1 MSPLWLPW
9 GCGSPGTP
17 CDCDD
22 PYRTS
27 RPYATNPGCSLDRH
41 ILSSPGYVRCWT
53 SSGPSIT
60 HPRCSFAWPPSGSPL
75 SPFDFDDPS
84 HMSRPCATPIAFLCP
99 TLQTLV
105 VHVIVHVYI
114 YIYYHLFYN
123 RLYYMYIYIFVFFNQ
138 RGSNES
144 HPATILEK
152 KPATRGAAT
161 KEAYSKCKHNNN

>member
-84 HMSRPCATPIAFLCP
+84 HMSRPCATPIAFLGP

-123 RLYYMYIYIFVFFNQ
+123 RLYYMYIYICFLQPTRLQ
-138 RGSNES
+138 RKSPCNYFG
-144 HPATILEK
+144 
-152 KPATRGAAT
+152 
-161 KEAYSKCKHNNN
+161 KEACNARRGYKRGLQ